1 MTVPFRPFPLV
12 LAAPSGAGKT
22 SLARAL
28 VERWPDV
35 VFSLSATTR
44 PPRPGEVNGR
54 DYEFVDE
61 AGFQRLIREDALLE
75 WATVHGRSYG
85 TLRRGVTDALAAGK
99 TVVLDIDVQ
108 GARLVRKSLPDA
120 ALVFI
125 LPPSVAE
132 MRRRLLGR
140 GSGED
145 ARELAVRMRT
155 ARAEL
160 EAVAEFDYVI
170 ENDEFELSI
179 RKLESVIAAERAGV
193 RRLSGLQ
200 DRLAALRADMDDLLQ
215 AIAEE

>member
-44 PPRPGEVNGR
+44 APRPGEVDGQ
-54 DYEFVDE
+54 DYEFVDD
-61 AGFQRLIREDALLE
+61 AGFARLVGNDELLE

-85 TLRRGVTDALAAGK
+85 TLRRGVVAALAQGN

-108 GARLVRKSLPDA
+108 GARVLRGTLPDA
-120 ALVFI
+120 VLVFI

-132 MRRRLLGR
+132 MRRRLVNR

-145 ARELAVRMRT
+145 ADELATRLRT

-160 EAVAEFDYVI
+160 DAVTEFDYVI
-170 ENDEFELSI
+170 ENDDFEQSM
-179 RKLESVIAAERAGV
+179 RKLEAIVAAERSGV
-193 RRLSGLQ
+193 G
-200 DRLAALRADMDDLLQ
+200 RLAGLDEKLSALRADMDDILGTS
-215 AIAEE
+215 AKE